1 MRTLSDIVARG
12 SYTRSVDAPFSLRK
26 DVVNCTK
33 TYARSRRQCKCLV
46 GAIMLSGFLGASV
59 RAQGGPPY
67 ITDDPDTPGANNWE
81 INTAVIGARSNQH
94 WDLAAPD
101 LDINYGWG
109 EHVQLKLDVNWASAL
124 ASDGRLISG
133 FGATDFGVKW
143 RLVDQD
149 KYGFA
154 LSVYPQLLTNLLP
167 SSAARGLTTDD
178 REFFLPA
185 EFSTD
190 YGAFH
195 FDAEL
200 GRNFVQRG
208 PDAWIGGVIVAH
220 TCAPALECGVELH
233 GTLIGSQ
240 IEPLANF
247 GVHWTITKHLVVLAA
262 AGREFGSN
270 FNDHQGFLF
279 YFGLQFLKES

>member
-1 MRTLSDIVARG
+1 MFGYGIARMGAATLATIL
-12 SYTRSVDAPFSLRK
+12 T
-26 DVVNCTK
+26 
-33 TYARSRRQCKCLV
+33 
-46 GAIMLSGFLGASV
+46 ASAH
-59 RAQGGPPY
+59 AQGGPPLV
-67 ITDDPDTPGANNWE
+67 TDDPDTPGNGNWE
-81 INTAVIGARSNQH
+81 INAAIIGEKHQQR

-109 EHVQLKLDVNWASAL
+109 EHVQLKVDLNWATADSEQ
-124 ASDGRLISG
+124 GRRMSG

-149 KYGFA
+149 KSGFA

-185 EFSTD
+185 EFSTE
-190 YGAFH
+190 YGAFQ
-195 FDAEL
+195 FDAEV

-220 TCAPALECGVELH
+220 RCAPALECGVELH

-247 GVHWTITKHLVVLAA
+247 GLHWTIAKHLVVLAS

-270 FNDHQGFLF
+270 FNDHQSFLF
-279 YFGLQFLKES
+279 YFGIQFQKES

>member
-1 MRTLSDIVARG
+1 MSCAK
-12 SYTRSVDAPFSLRK
+12 S
-26 DVVNCTK
+26 
-33 TYARSRRQCKCLV
+33 TYARLGRRCKCLV
-46 GAIMLSGFLGASV
+46 GAIMFSGLLGTAV

-67 ITDDPDTPGANNWE
+67 ITDDPDTPGAHNWE
-81 INTAVIGARSNQH
+81 INTAVIGAQSHRH

-109 EHVQLKLDVNWASAL
+109 EHVQLKVDVNWASTL

-149 KYGFA
+149 KSGFA

-185 EFSTD
+185 EFSTE
-190 YGAFH
+190 YGAFQ

-208 PDAWIGGVIVAH
+208 PDAWIGGVIDDRQTFGGARGGGTGIRVQFQRSSELSILFRH
-220 TCAPALECGVELH
+220 SVSKGIMRSCLLDAPL
-233 GTLIGSQ
+233 T
-240 IEPLANF
+240 
-247 GVHWTITKHLVVLAA
+247 
-262 AGREFGSN
+262 AGNSHRLMGA
-270 FNDHQGFLF
+270 
-279 YFGLQFLKES
+279 

>member
-1 MRTLSDIVARG
+1 MN
-12 SYTRSVDAPFSLRK
+12 Y
-26 DVVNCTK
+26 TK
-33 TYARSRRQCKCLV
+33 THARSRRQCKYLV
-46 GAIMLSGFLGASV
+46 GAIMLSGFLGAAV
-59 RAQGGPPY
+59 RAQGGPPF

-81 INTAVIGARSNQH
+81 INTAVIGARSHQH

-149 KYGFA
+149 KSGFA

-185 EFSTD
+185 EFSTE
-190 YGAFH
+190 YGEFQ

-208 PDAWIGGVIVAH
+208 PDAWIGGMIVAH
-220 TCAPALECGVELH
+220 TCAPALE
-233 GTLIGSQ
+233 SSS
-240 IEPLANF
+240 N
-247 GVHWTITKHLVVLAA
+247 VL
-262 AGREFGSN
+262 
-270 FNDHQGFLF
+270 
-279 YFGLQFLKES
+279 